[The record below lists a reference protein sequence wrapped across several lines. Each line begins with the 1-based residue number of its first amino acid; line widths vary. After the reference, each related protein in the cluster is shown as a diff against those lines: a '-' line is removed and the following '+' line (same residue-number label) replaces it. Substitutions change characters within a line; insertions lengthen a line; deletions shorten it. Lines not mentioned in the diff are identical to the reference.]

1 MRFLLI
7 VAFLRSLNFINAQVN
22 LKQLRSASNLGQ
34 KFISSSNLTQSEAS
48 KGLKEALTI
57 GAKNAVKKVSQIG
70 GFNDNKLIKIP
81 FPKDAEKM
89 KKILI
94 TYGMQS
100 QINKFEYL
108 LNQAAEEASALAL
121 DILINAVSK
130 MTIDDAIAILKGDD
144 NAATNYLKKHTVKK
158 LTVDFKPIIKSSVE
172 KVGLTNSW
180 NILTTRY
187 NSIPMTKDVPDNL
200 EDYVTYMA
208 IDGLFILIEQ
218 EESNIRN
225 NPNARVT
232 GILQRVFK

>member
-7 VAFLRSLNFINAQVN
+7 VAFLFYSHFINAQVN
-22 LKQLRSASNLGQ
+22 LKKLKSASNLGQ
-34 KFISSSNLTQSEAS
+34 KLISSSNLSQSEAA

-57 GAKNAVKKVSQIG
+57 GAKNAAKKASKIG

-94 TYGMQS
+94 NYGMQS
-100 QINKFEYL
+100 QIDKFEYL

-121 DILINAVSK
+121 DIFINAVNK
-130 MTIDDAIAILKGDD
+130 MTIDDAITILNGED
-144 NAATNYLKKHTVKK
+144 NAAANYLKKHTFKK
-158 LTVDFKPIIKSSVE
+158 LSIDFKPIVKSSIE
-172 KVGLTNSW
+172 TVGLANSW

-187 NSIPMTKDVPDNL
+187 NSIPMTKDIPANL

-208 IDGLFILIEQ
+208 IDGLFVLIEQ

-232 GILQRVFK
+232 AILQRVFK